1 MYRKAGGASPGRGD
15 GTPNASFR
23 VWEPDAC
30 VARTRNAFTLIELLV
45 VISVIAVLMAIIMPA
60 LSKAR
65 EGAMATV
72 CKGNMKGYSLALQ
85 MYLQDN
91 DDKFLDPWALYFS
104 QSGTYANEG
113 GNPQNRW
120 CNGAMDL
127 SQFPERG
134 GPFFRS
140 YLTNAKAYICPTFK
154 RMALSYFGQTN
165 ISETV
170 SFANK
175 FGTPALYKPWYNYSM
190 NAYLGPKGAAALDG
204 QFAKAGQVKHPG
216 DLVVF
221 VEESCFL
228 DAGINDQ
235 GINDTYMRPLPV
247 VDAETAVKSR
257 GSRGAVKPGP
267 APEGVGTF
275 ADIIAGLHHA
285 PTANPVAGR
294 GTCVFLAGQVE
305 ARNRMDTFGLLW
317 PK

>member
-1 MYRKAGGASPGRGD
+1 MH
-15 GTPNASFR
+15 
-23 VWEPDAC
+23 
-30 VARTRNAFTLIELLV
+30 RTTAFTLIELLV

-65 EGAMATV
+65 EGGMATV
-72 CKGNMKGYSLALQ
+72 CKGNMKGYSFALQ

-91 DDKFLDPWALYFS
+91 DDKFLDPWALYFPRT
-104 QSGTYANEG
+104 GTYPDEG

-127 SQFPERG
+127 NQFPERG
-134 GPFFRS
+134 GPFFKS
-140 YLTNAKAYICPTFK
+140 YLKSAKAYICPTFK
-154 RMALSYFGQTN
+154 RHAMSFFGQTT

-190 NAYLGPKGAAALDG
+190 NAYLGPRGAAALDG

-216 DLVVF
+216 ELVVF

-228 DAGINDQ
+228 DKGFNDQ
-235 GINDTYMRPLPV
+235 GINDTYMRPLPMSNDGH
-247 VDAETAVKSR
+247 VDAESAIRSR
-257 GSRGAVKPGP
+257 GGRWAVKPGP

-285 PTANPVAGR
+285 PSGNPVAGR
-294 GTCVFLAGQVE
+294 GTCVFLSGQVE

>member
-1 MYRKAGGASPGRGD
+1 MRKM
-15 GTPNASFR
+15 
-23 VWEPDAC
+23 
-30 VARTRNAFTLIELLV
+30 NAFTLIELLV
-45 VISVIAVLMAIIMPA
+45 VIAVIAVLMAIIMPA

-65 EGAMATV
+65 EQGLATV
-72 CKGNMKGYSLALQ
+72 CKGNMKGYSIALQ

-91 DDKFLDPWALYFS
+91 EDRFLNPWALYFPRTS
-104 QSGTYANEG
+104 AYPDEG

-127 SQFPERG
+127 NQFPERG

-140 YLTNAKAYICPTFK
+140 YLKNAKAYICPTFR
-154 RMALSYFGQTN
+154 RMAKSYFGQTN

-175 FGTPALYKPWYNYSM
+175 FGTPALYRPWYNYSM
-190 NAYLGPKGAAALDG
+190 NAYLGPKGQAATDG
-204 QFAKAGQVKHPG
+204 RFAKAGQVKRPG
-216 DLVVF
+216 ELVVF

-228 DAGINDQ
+228 DKGYNDQ

-247 VDAETAVKSR
+247 SDAEVAIQSR
-257 GSRGAVKPGP
+257 GSPWTVKPGP

-275 ADIIAGLHHA
+275 ADIIAGFHNA
-285 PTANPVAGR
+285 PTGNPVAGR
-294 GTCVFLAGQVE
+294 GTCVFLSGQVE
-305 ARNRMDTFGLLW
+305 TRSRLDTFPLLW

>member
-1 MYRKAGGASPGRGD
+1 MHRRID
-15 GTPNASFR
+15 GSSVFREDTPR
-23 VWEPDAC
+23 
-30 VARTRNAFTLIELLV
+30 RRNAFTLIELLV

-65 EGAMATV
+65 EGGMATV
-72 CKGNMKGYSLALQ
+72 CKGNMKGYSVALQ

-91 DDKFLDPWALYFS
+91 DDTFLNPWALYFPRTS
-104 QSGTYANEG
+104 AYSDEG

-127 SQFPERG
+127 NRFPQRG
-134 GPFFRS
+134 GPFFQS
-140 YLTNAKAYICPTFK
+140 YLKSAKAYICPTFK
-154 RMALSYFGQTN
+154 RMARAFFDQTH

-175 FGTPALYKPWYNYSM
+175 FGTPALYEPWYNYSM
-190 NAYLGPKGAAALDG
+190 NAYLGPKGQAALDG
-204 QFAKAGQVKHPG
+204 QFAKAGQVKHPSE
-216 DLVVF
+216 LVVF

-228 DAGINDQ
+228 DNGINDQ

-247 VDAETAVKSR
+247 VDAETAVRSR
-257 GSRGAVKPGP
+257 GNRWAVKPGP
-267 APEGVGTF
+267 APEGVGVF

-285 PTANPVAGR
+285 PSGNPVAGR
-294 GTCVFLAGQVE
+294 GTCVFLAGHVE